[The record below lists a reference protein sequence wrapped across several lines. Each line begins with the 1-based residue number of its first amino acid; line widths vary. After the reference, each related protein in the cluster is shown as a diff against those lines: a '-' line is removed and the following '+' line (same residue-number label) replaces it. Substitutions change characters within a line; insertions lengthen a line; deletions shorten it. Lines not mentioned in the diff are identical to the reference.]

1 MGPISTA
8 LFSGGSSGATFSR
21 AGPKARPTGSAS
33 RGVGILLSSGKKKT
47 DHLAPLAQTT
57 LSLHLVLPIGL
68 GPREVTQVQ
77 APNSISPP
85 IQSQRRGSEA
95 GELKKANIP
104 DYVGP
109 IWGNSLAF
117 LKFIF

>member
-8 LFSGGSSGATFSR
+8 LFSGGSSGATLSR

-33 RGVGILLSSGKKKT
+33 RGVGILLSSEKKP

-85 IQSQRRGSEA
+85 IQSQH
-95 GELKKANIP
+95 
-104 DYVGP
+104 
-109 IWGNSLAF
+109 SL
-117 LKFIF
+117 

>member
-33 RGVGILLSSGKKKT
+33 RGVGILLSSEKKKKS

-57 LSLHLVLPIGL
+57 LSLRLVLPTGL

-77 APNSISPP
+77 AQNSISPP
-85 IQSQRRGSEA
+85 I
-95 GELKKANIP
+95 
-104 DYVGP
+104 
-109 IWGNSLAF
+109 
-117 LKFIF
+117 

>member
-33 RGVGILLSSGKKKT
+33 RGVGILLSSEKKNQT

-57 LSLHLVLPIGL
+57 LSLRLVLPTGL
-68 GPREVTQVQ
+68 EPREVTQVQ
-77 APNSISPP
+77 AQNSISPP
-85 IQSQRRGSEA
+85 IQSQRRGSE
-95 GELKKANIP
+95 
-104 DYVGP
+104 
-109 IWGNSLAF
+109 S
-117 LKFIF
+117 